1 MKIIEKLAEKAT
13 GSGLYGAPIPTIA
26 FLGDSVTQGC
36 FEVYRSDE
44 KCIDTVF
51 DRAHAYHT
59 YLAEILAGVFPK
71 APLNII
77 NAGISGD
84 STDGA
89 LKRLERD
96 VLCHNPDLTVVCF
109 GLNDCNR
116 GMDNLENYASNLRT
130 ILQKLLAA
138 GGEVILMTP
147 NMMNTYVDYRLQD
160 DLIKDL
166 AARIAQRQVNG
177 VLDAYMNAAR
187 AVADDCGV
195 PVCDVYA
202 KWKRMAE
209 LNVNTTALLSN
220 HINHPTREM
229 NYLFAYSLFDTML
242 S

>member
-1 MKIIEKLAEKAT
+1 
-13 GSGLYGAPIPTIA
+13 
-26 FLGDSVTQGC
+26 
-36 FEVYRSDE
+36 
-44 KCIDTVF
+44 
-51 DRAHAYHT
+51 
-59 YLAEILAGVFPK
+59 
-71 APLNII
+71 
-77 NAGISGD
+77 
-84 STDGA
+84 
-89 LKRLERD
+89 
-96 VLCHNPDLTVVCF
+96 
-109 GLNDCNR
+109 
-116 GMDNLENYASNLRT
+116 
-130 ILQKLLAA
+130 
-138 GGEVILMTP
+138 
-147 NMMNTYVDYRLQD
+147 MMNTYVDYRLQD

>member
-1 MKIIEKLAEKAT
+1 MKIIEKLAAKAS
-13 GSGLYGAPIPTIA
+13 GSGLGAHPIPTIA

-36 FEVYRSDE
+36 FETYRSDE

-59 YLAEILAGVFPK
+59 YLAQILAHVFPK
-71 APLNII
+71 APVNII

-84 STDGA
+84 NTDGA
-89 LKRLERD
+89 LNRIERD

-109 GLNDCNR
+109 GLNDCGR
-116 GMDNLENYASNLRT
+116 GMENLAHYADNLRKIFA
-130 ILQKLLAA
+130 KLTEA
-138 GGEVILMTP
+138 GGEVIFMTP
-147 NMMNTYVDYRLQD
+147 NMMNTYVDYRIQD
-160 DLIKDL
+160 DILKDL
-166 AARIAQRQVNG
+166 AKRFGQKQTEG
-177 VLDAYMNAAR
+177 VLDAYMDAAR
-187 AVADDCGV
+187 AAAEEYGV

-202 KWKRMAE
+202 KWKRMAA